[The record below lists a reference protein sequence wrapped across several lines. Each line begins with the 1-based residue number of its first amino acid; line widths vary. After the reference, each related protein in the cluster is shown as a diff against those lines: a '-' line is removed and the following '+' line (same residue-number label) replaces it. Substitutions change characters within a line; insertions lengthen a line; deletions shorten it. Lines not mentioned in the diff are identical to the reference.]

1 MAAPYNSI
9 RSKAN
14 RAICAYLVSQ
24 NCGTFADVL
33 PANSVKDANY
43 PNTVVRST
51 LAKPEQRFTGNSRI
65 QIQIRIKGSA
75 AKDPTAKNPE
85 QARVNFETRVAT
97 TKDALMMA
105 DDNGFDLSYTAQQ
118 ITIAGNALKTNADA
132 TIAANNADMG
142 DFTCLQWMEAGE
154 GDGDETDSEGC
165 DWEEVLLFECVA
177 CPCAIS

>member
-1 MAAPYNSI
+1 
-9 RSKAN
+9 
-14 RAICAYLVSQ
+14 
-24 NCGTFADVL
+24 
-33 PANSVKDANY
+33 
-43 PNTVVRST
+43 
-51 LAKPEQRFTGNSRI
+51 
-65 QIQIRIKGSA
+65 
-75 AKDPTAKNPE
+75 
-85 QARVNFETRVAT
+85 
-97 TKDALMMA
+97 MMA